1 MVSLI
6 QSPKLLTFYEVILY
20 QSRLSII
27 QLVIKLLKQPTSSP
41 RLSGRQLEV
50 GGGHLGPA
58 DLAIASLLP
67 GRTNTT
73 IDPSLGHLFS
83 RGDR

>member
-1 MVSLI
+1 MEN
-6 QSPKLLTFYEVILY
+6 LLFYEVILY

-27 QLVIKLLKQPTSSP
+27 QLVIKLESDLLKQPTSSP
-41 RLSGRQLEV
+41 GLSGRQLEV

-58 DLAIASLLP
+58 DLAIASLLS

-73 IDPSLGHLFS
+73 IDPSLGHFFS
-83 RGDR
+83 PGDR